1 MKRYEEDIVYL
12 EQEIEA
18 CNNGTENS
26 VDGKKVFLSRQNCSN
41 FESKLLKIGI
51 KTHRRTNA
59 IKGMK
64 FSRILIALVMTLVPG
79 LTSVVETIQFVRGNV
94 TLTRVTA
101 A

>member
-1 MKRYEEDIVYL
+1 METPIIFKW
-12 EQEIEA
+12 
-18 CNNGTENS
+18 N
-26 VDGKKVFLSRQNCSN
+26 KHRQGLVV
-41 FESKLLKIGI
+41 SKFLKIEI
-51 KTHRRTNA
+51 KMHRRTNA

-94 TLTRVTA
+94 TLTRVMA